1 MKPWSPARYA
11 QVVES
16 LNDFA
21 LEDLTEVERA
31 RTVLVGPQGNVED
44 WLAECFLAWLTLGQE
59 DAQGRRAVER
69 FREAHPPSTLDEA
82 AVLDALSGAWCSLF
96 EVRAVHGDGGLEL
109 LDLLS
114 GERLSAREG
123 LATSEAVRFDL
134 LIAWVVPVA
143 GHFELTGAGL
153 WVPRSHLRGLVP
165 ELREALARA
174 RARAPGEDVHVHLR
188 RLAGR
193 LCAREVALDA
203 QARPVLNMD
212 GEPFRP
218 SSARF
223 RAADVA
229 EAARA
234 LEAHPRFGR
243 DDAHTFSWLDTEGRR
258 ELGPGLLLLGQVRL
272 RPGEVVLE
280 TNSPERLERGKALLT
295 EVLGPGLRHV
305 EDTVGEQAETDSELE
320 DVPASLDREAR
331 ALLADAQQHHVEHL
345 PDTPLPWL
353 DGLSPREAVRT
364 PQGRARVLVLLANL
378 DNHLGWQPG
387 GEAVE
392 LGPVYA
398 ALGLSRDEV
407 PDLDAAFAGAGP
419 EPREPVKLDAS
430 RLPPPPVELKARRP
444 RGRAPVGPAL
454 EPGTWFIFKL
464 GPIPLEQGD
473 VNAYVA
479 FSSDTLRSQV
489 CFDTRD
495 TGGLA
500 KVARELSG
508 QPVSCEPELARLGRK
523 HGFEARP
530 MPEQLLLVRATL
542 ALAFAWGPAAEEV
555 MPEHI
560 GELLLAAVHLWEAA
574 PWRHWE
580 NEVRLTATLSGAAR
594 GERELMLLGNGGQ
607 EFGFAL
613 FDEPGAHAR
622 MSRLARFE
630 RYEAAS
636 QVPCLALNYD
646 GWPEFAA
653 EAVEDA
659 TGLPRLPA
667 PMRLTRA
674 GPGMADA
681 RDVRVLTATARA
693 LCLLGPGHREAEAEV
708 GTGAERVAVRVRAPP
723 AEPVS

>member
-1 MKPWSPARYA
+1 MKPWSPARFA

-21 LEDLTEVERA
+21 LEDLSELERA
-31 RTVLVGPQGNVED
+31 RALLVGPDGVVEE
-44 WLAECFLAWLTLGQE
+44 WLAESFLVWLVLGQE
-59 DAQGRRAVER
+59 DAHGQRVLER
-69 FREAHPPSTLDEA
+69 FRERHPASAPDEA
-82 AVLDALSGAWCSLF
+82 AVLDALAGGWCSLF
-96 EVRAVHGDGGLEL
+96 EVREAHPGERLEL

-114 GERLSAREG
+114 GERLSVREG
-123 LATSEAVRFDL
+123 TASTEAMRYDL
-134 LIAWVVPVA
+134 LIAWVMPVD
-143 GHFELTGAGL
+143 GHLELMGDGL
-153 WVPRSHLRGLVP
+153 WVPRAHLRGLVP

-174 RARAPGEDVHVHLR
+174 RARSPGEDVHVHQR

-193 LCAREVALDA
+193 LCAREVALGT
-203 QARPVLNMD
+203 QPRPVANMD
-212 GEPFRP
+212 GEPYRP
-218 SSARF
+218 STARF
-223 RAADVA
+223 RAVDVA

-243 DDAHTFSWLDTEGRR
+243 DDAHTLSWVDTAGRP
-258 ELGPGLLLLGQVRL
+258 ELGPGLLVLGLVRL
-272 RPGEVVLE
+272 RPGELLLE

-295 EVLGPGLRHV
+295 EVLGPALRHL
-305 EDTVGEQAETDSELE
+305 EDRVGEQAETDAELE

-331 ALLADAQQHHVEHL
+331 ALLADAQEHYVRHL

-353 DGLSPREAVRT
+353 DGQRPRDAVHT
-364 PQGRARVLVLLANL
+364 PQGRARMLVLLANL
-378 DNHLGWQPG
+378 ENHLAWQPG
-387 GEAVE
+387 GEAVD

-407 PDLDAAFAGAGP
+407 PDLDAAFAGLGP

-430 RLPPPPVELKARRP
+430 RLPTPPAEPEPPRRP
-444 RGRAPVGPAL
+444 RGRAPPGPPM
-454 EPGTWFIFKL
+454 EPGTWFTFKL
-464 GPIPLEQGD
+464 GPIPLERGD

-479 FSSDTLRSQV
+479 VSSDTLGSHV
-489 CFDTRD
+489 SFDTRD
-495 TGGLA
+495 TDGLA
-500 KVARELSG
+500 QVARALPGRS
-508 QPVSCEPELARLGRK
+508 VACEPGLARLGRK
-523 HGFEARP
+523 HGFVSRP
-530 MPEQLLLVRATL
+530 LPGELLLVRASL
-542 ALAFAWGPAAEEV
+542 ALAFAWGPSAEEV
-555 MPEHI
+555 MPAHI

-580 NEVRLTATLSGAAR
+580 NEACLTATLSGGAR
-594 GERELMLLGNGGQ
+594 GQRELMLLGNGGE

-622 MSRLARFE
+622 MSRLARGE

-659 TGLPRLPA
+659 TGIPLLPA

-681 RDVRVLTATARA
+681 RDVRLLTATARA
-693 LCLLGPGHREAEAEV
+693 LCQLGPDSREGEGAA
-708 GTGAERVAVRVRAPP
+708 GTGAEQVTVRVRAPRP
-723 AEPVS
+723 SR